1 MRILHVVPSYVP
13 AWRYGGP
20 IRSVHGLCKALVEAG
35 HDVEVFT
42 TNADGPGELDVPVG
56 TPVEV
61 EGVKVWYF
69 PTRNRRLYWSP
80 EMGKALGRHTRTFE
94 VMHLHSIYLW
104 PTTAGARAARLAHVP
119 YVISP
124 RGMLMRALIHG
135 KSRWVKTAWIRLI
148 ERGNLA
154 RAAATHFTSSR
165 EAAEAAELGLQ
176 FQRVLV
182 IPNGMEVEARS
193 DAPPEPLL
201 PAFPVPANPFLL
213 FIGRLS
219 WEKGLDRLIAA
230 LAHVPGVPLIV
241 AGSAADEA
249 FRSRLDAL
257 AKEHGVTERVTFVG
271 AVHGHAKAWLLDNAA
286 MLVLPSYAESFGN
299 VVLEAMAAGCPVVVT
314 PEVGAA
320 EVVRESNSGAVLPG
334 DPHDLA
340 SGIRGLLEDRAALR
354 QMGDRGR
361 AAFEK
366 TFTWSAVASQMARAY
381 TQIPDGQAR

>member
-42 TNADGPGELDVPVG
+42 TNADGPGELDVPIG
-56 TPVEV
+56 TPIDVEA
-61 EGVKVWYF
+61 VKVWYF

-80 EMGKALGRHTRTFE
+80 DMGKALERSASTFALI
-94 VMHLHSIYLW
+94 HLHSIYLW
-104 PTTAGARAARLAHVP
+104 PTLAGARAARRAGVP

-135 KSRWVKTAWIRLI
+135 KSRWVKTAWIRLF

-165 EAAEAAELGLQ
+165 EAAEAGELGLR
-176 FQRVLV
+176 FRRVLV
-182 IPNGMEVEARS
+182 IPNGMDVEARTA
-193 DAPPEPLL
+193 APLAPL
-201 PAFPVPANPFLL
+201 PHDFPRPGAPFLL

-230 LAHVPGVPLIV
+230 LAHVPGITLVV
-241 AGSAADEA
+241 AGSASDEA
-249 FRSRLDAL
+249 FRRRLDAL
-257 AKEHGVTERVTFVG
+257 AAEHRVADRIGFVG
-271 AVHGHAKAWLLDNAA
+271 SVHGGAKAWLLDNAA
-286 MLVLPSYAESFGN
+286 MLVLPSYSESFGN

-314 PEVGAA
+314 PDVGAA
-320 EVVRESNSGAVLPG
+320 EVVRDSDAGAVLPG
-334 DPHDLA
+334 EPLA
-340 SGIRGLLEDRAALR
+340 LGSGIRTLLEDRAALTR
-354 QMGDRGR
+354 MGKLGR
-361 AAFEK
+361 LAFEK
-366 TFTWSAVASQMARAY
+366 TFTWSAVAQQMADAY
-381 TQIPDGQAR
+381 AQILAGQPR

>member
-20 IRSVHGLCKALVEAG
+20 IRSVHGLCKALAAAG

-42 TNADGPGELDVPVG
+42 TNADGPDELDVPVC
-56 TPVEV
+56 TPVDV
-61 EGVKVWYF
+61 DGVKVWYF

-80 EMGKALGRHTRTFE
+80 EMGKALHRSARDFA

-104 PTTAGARAARLAHVP
+104 PTLAGARAARRAHVP

-124 RGMLMRALIHG
+124 RGMLMRALIRG
-135 KSRWVKTAWIRLI
+135 KSRWVKTAWIRLF

-154 RAAATHFTSSR
+154 RAAAAHFTSSR
-165 EAAEAAELGLQ
+165 EAAEAEELSLE

-182 IPNGMEVEARS
+182 IPNGIDDEAS
-193 DAPPEPLL
+193 PGATLEPL
-201 PAFPVPANPFLL
+201 PAGFPRPGTPFLL

-230 LAHVPGVPLIV
+230 LEHVPDVKLVV
-241 AGSAADEA
+241 AGSASDEA
-249 FRSRLDAL
+249 FRKRLDAL
-257 AKEHGVTERVTFVG
+257 AAEHHVVERVRFVG
-271 AVHGHAKAWLLDNAA
+271 SVRGNAKAWLLDNAT

-320 EVVRESNSGAVLPG
+320 EVVRDSGAGAVVPG
-334 DPHDLA
+334 EPQALA
-340 SGIRGLLEDRAALR
+340 AGIRNLLEDRPALR
-354 QMGDRGR
+354 QMGSRGR

-366 TFTWSAVASQMARAY
+366 TFTWGAVAKQMAEAY
-381 TQIPDGQAR
+381 VQILGEQRR